1 MGDEKARC
9 PFQLQS
15 SAENALPRGL
25 LLPPYP
31 CTHSPNDRTAR
42 LCVHLSSLNRPA
54 HMVCGGEGGQGP
66 PPVSGP
72 VMNLGPQVPEVTRQ
86 VGGSAG
92 MVQTHWLCML
102 GSSGHKI
109 ALSCSF
115 YPRCA
120 RAHPPPRAVAPPLT
134 EVEAPCPG
142 LAHKDAYHHCPPGGP
157 RATQGP
163 GTGVRPLSEPVPRGM
178 VTWMTGSAAFS
189 HTVLASG
196 RTVAQ

>member
-1 MGDEKARC
+1 METSQGQLPGAGDAKAGC

-31 CTHSPNDRTAR
+31 CTHSPNDGPEQPGYVSTCPPSTDQPTW
-42 LCVHLSSLNRPA
+42 CV
-54 HMVCGGEGGQGP
+54 VGP

-72 VMNLGPQVPEVTRQ
+72 VMDLGPQVPEVTRQ
-86 VGGSAG
+86 VGGSTG

-102 GSSGHKI
+102 GGSGHKI

-115 YPRCA
+115 HPRRA

-134 EVEAPCPG
+134 EVEAPRPG
-142 LAHKDAYHHCPPGGP
+142 LAHKDAYHRCPPRGP
-157 RATQGP
+157 RTTRGLAQGP
-163 GTGVRPLSEPVPRGM
+163 VPSQSLCPVG
-178 VTWMTGSAAFS
+178 WSLG
-189 HTVLASG
+189 
-196 RTVAQ
+196 